1 MNTHFRKTRL
11 IVAAVFAGTM
21 LLAAPRTSFGQ
32 NYSFNPG
39 YAADAQ
45 RNSIR
50 TLRFQ
55 LDAFRSAARTAPAYY
70 SGTGYDQ
77 IQTHFQAVVSAYQTF
92 KTTLTPTQAANGAND
107 FAELDAGLSIIAEG
121 FTNYQSEAAAGYSGA
136 SAFRDLCQTLSRAM
150 DVWSRQFLTVCS
162 RARVPMY

>member
-1 MNTHFRKTRL
+1 MNTHPRKIRL
-11 IVAAVFAGTM
+11 IAVAIFVGTV
-21 LLAAPRTSFGQ
+21 LLVAPRISFAQ
-32 NYSFNPG
+32 NYNFNPT

-70 SGTGYDQ
+70 NGTGYDQ
-77 IQTHFQAVVSAYQTF
+77 IQSHFQAVVSAYQTF
-92 KTTLTPTQAANGAND
+92 KSTLTSTQASAGAND
-107 FAELDAGLSIIAEG
+107 FAELDAGLNIIAEG
-121 FTNYQSEAAAGYSGA
+121 FTNYQSEAASGYSGA